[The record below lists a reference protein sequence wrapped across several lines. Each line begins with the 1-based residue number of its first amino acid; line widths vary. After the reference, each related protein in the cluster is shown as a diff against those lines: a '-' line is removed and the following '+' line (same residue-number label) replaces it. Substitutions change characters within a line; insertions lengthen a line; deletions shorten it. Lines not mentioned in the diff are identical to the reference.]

1 MRKWLIGIDRTV
13 SSLAAPE
20 RTKPLTMGAPFMK
33 QPTSCDTAETDS
45 VAPDVAPSD
54 LSSTPAP
61 AVTAIV
67 VSAARNHNQDDHESQ
82 LAAVLQS
89 LAEQTRPVDAVVL
102 IARTEEARS
111 SAVELYSSF
120 FDVALKAD
128 GPPLASGVID
138 VAQGAAHQVYGDVPA
153 SKTWCWLLDDNTVV
167 AKDALECLLQTADE
181 RPDAAVVGAK
191 QLMPGDP
198 PHLVD
203 VGYTQ
208 TFGHRIIPNGD
219 SHERDQGQRDNERE
233 VVGVSHRGCL
243 IRLDVAQQLDGQANG
258 FSGLV
263 GMMDYCLRVRR
274 LGHSVVVSPPARVLA
289 ANRQFLGRRE
299 QTQLRMM
306 HTPVWLIPF
315 TALLVMLGGVAR
327 LIGRTIIKEP
337 HRGLSDLKASWDSIS
352 DVSTVWTARKRLR
365 RAAKE
370 HTLDIGSEPAHRLRL
385 NITDTVRW
393 HRDRFR
399 RSFWSE
405 HVKAPTL
412 AETLVS
418 SRKHLP
424 GAVVSLAVLAF
435 AVVTWWPFLS
445 AGQVS
450 GGALGLAPQ
459 SAVSLW
465 EAGWS
470 THRDIALGTNGPGDP
485 ALGLWSV
492 LSWLAGDQPRWAIIA
507 ALALTPSLAAASMW
521 LATRT
526 FVHNTFVRLWAMLT
540 WASLPLITMTL
551 AAGQISTA
559 AAVAVS
565 PAYVWAVG
573 RTLPAATNREALGPA
588 SLAGLIGAGITAL
601 SPPLGLAVVGGSIAV
616 AVLKPKPRFARWWHV
631 VVTSVLIVPFV
642 SQALTMGGWRAVLAE
657 VGVAQTATRRSAM
670 EWFAGYPFTL
680 PDWTILPQ
688 GSVPDALRY
697 GLPMGLGWALPVV
710 AVVAIAV
717 TLSSRGNRARMCTV
731 GCVLAMVGV
740 VAGASLSHM
749 WSSSDGSYRLSV
761 PHTPWVGLALLG
773 AVFMAAS
780 GLDWVATRLTITPDQ
795 SKAVRVLWRGAQ
807 VTGVVALLL
816 VPGMILVGTASDR
829 AVQEPQIRAT
839 SGEVLPLVARDAA
852 VSPLRTRTLVLRPTE
867 AGVRAAVVRANGLSL
882 AGTNTSA
889 SSATRQTAPQE
900 VAGRALT
907 EAVAVVVGGKSD
919 PRSVLTPLGVGFVTV
934 TAGDD
939 SQDLVDTLM
948 GVQGLDYAAEVN
960 GAHTWWVRSAETA
973 QEQQQIAAATLFD
986 GRGETRPFAAVSHN
1000 LFRDEVPAGERERLV
1015 TLAEPFDPR
1024 WQGRVDGTSLRAERV
1039 NGWAQGFWVPAEGGT
1054 VDIEWTT
1061 PVRDGLRWAQ
1071 LAVLIFAALLLLP
1084 VVRSHGH
1091 SKTPVAVIPKPRSSS
1106 EGS

>member
-1 MRKWLIGIDRTV
+1 
-13 SSLAAPE
+13 
-20 RTKPLTMGAPFMK
+20 MGAPLMK
-33 QPTSCDTAETDS
+33 QPTLSDTVIADGDD
-45 VAPDVAPSD
+45 PHCAPSE
-54 LSSTPAP
+54 LSKPPAP
-61 AVTAIV
+61 KVTAIV
-67 VSAARNHNQDDHESQ
+67 VSAVRDHNEESDASH

-89 LAEQTRPVDAVVL
+89 LAEQSHAVDAVVL
-102 IARTEEARS
+102 IARTEQARS
-111 SAVELYSSF
+111 TAIERYNSY

-138 VAQGAAHQVYGDVPA
+138 VAQGAAQQVYGDTSA
-153 SKTWCWLLDDNTVV
+153 ANTWCWLLDDNTVV
-167 AKDALECLLQTADE
+167 AEDALECLLRTAGE

-208 TFGHRIIPNGD
+208 TYGQRIIPNGD
-219 SHERDQGQRDNERE
+219 SQERDQGQRDNERE
-233 VVGVSHRGCL
+233 VVAVSHRGCL
-243 IRLDVAQQLDGQANG
+243 IRLDVAQQLDGQASG
-258 FSGLV
+258 FTGLA
-263 GMMDYCLRVRR
+263 GMMDYCLRARR
-274 LGHSVVVSPPARVLA
+274 LGHSVVVSTPARVLA
-289 ANRQFLGRRE
+289 ANRQYLNRRD

-306 HTPVWLIPF
+306 HTPVWLLPL
-315 TALLVMLGGVAR
+315 TALLIILGGCAR
-327 LIGRTIIKEP
+327 LLGRTIIKEP
-337 HRGLSDLKASWDSIS
+337 YRGLQDFKASWASVTDIS
-352 DVSTVWTARKRLR
+352 TLWTARKRLR
-365 RAAKE
+365 QASRK
-370 HTLDIGSEPAHRLRL
+370 HKLDVQVEPAHRLRL
-385 NITDTVRW
+385 NATDTLRW

-399 RSFWSE
+399 RSFWRE
-405 HVKAPTL
+405 HIKPPTF
-412 AETLVS
+412 AETLAS
-418 SRKHLP
+418 SRRHLP
-424 GAVVSLAVLAF
+424 GAVVSLVVLAF
-435 AVVTWWPFLS
+435 AAVTWWPFLTT
-445 AGQVS
+445 GQVS
-450 GGALGLAPQ
+450 GGAIGLAPP
-459 SAVSLW
+459 SAASLW

-492 LSWLAGDQPRWAIIA
+492 LSWLTGDQPRWAIIA
-507 ALALTPSLAAASMW
+507 ALVLTPSLAAASMW

-526 FVHNTFVRLWAMLT
+526 FVHNTYVRLWAMLT

-559 AAVAVS
+559 AAVAAS

-573 RTLPAATNREALGPA
+573 RTLPARTNREALGPA
-588 SLAGLIGAGITAL
+588 SLAGLIGAGVTAL
-601 SPPLGLAVVGGSIAV
+601 SPSLGLAVVVGSIAV
-616 AVLKPKPRFARWWHV
+616 ALTKPKPRFARWWHV

-680 PDWTILPQ
+680 PDWTILPE
-688 GSVPDALRY
+688 GNVPAALRY
-697 GLPMGLGWALPVV
+697 GLPMGLGWALPTL

-717 TLSSRGNRARMCTV
+717 TFSTRGNRARMCAL
-731 GCVLAMVGV
+731 GCALAMVGV

-749 WSSSDGSYRLSV
+749 WASSDGSYRLSV

-773 AVFMAAS
+773 AVFMAAA
-780 GLDWVATRLTITPDQ
+780 GLDWVASRMALDADGSTLKRRLGC
-795 SKAVRVLWRGAQ
+795 VVQ

-816 VPGMILVGTASDR
+816 IPSTVLVGTASDR
-829 AVQEPQIRAT
+829 AVQQPQIKAT
-839 SGEVLPLVARDAA
+839 SGHILPLVARDAA
-852 VSPLRTRTLVLRPTE
+852 ESSLRTRTLVLRPTDS
-867 AGVRAAVVRANGLSL
+867 GVRAAVVRANGLSL

-889 SSATRQTAPQE
+889 SSATRQTTTQE

-934 TAGDD
+934 TAGSD
-939 SQDLVDTLM
+939 SKDLVDTLM

-973 QEQQQIAAATLFD
+973 QQQQQIAAATLFD
-986 GRGETRPFAAVSHN
+986 GRGNTTPFAAVGHN
-1000 LFRDEVPAGERERLV
+1000 FFKDEVPAGERERLV

-1024 WQGRVDGTSLRAERV
+1024 WQGRADGTLLRAERV

-1054 VDIEWTT
+1054 VQIEWVT

-1091 SKTPVAVIPKPRSSS
+1091 ARTPVKAIPKQRSSS